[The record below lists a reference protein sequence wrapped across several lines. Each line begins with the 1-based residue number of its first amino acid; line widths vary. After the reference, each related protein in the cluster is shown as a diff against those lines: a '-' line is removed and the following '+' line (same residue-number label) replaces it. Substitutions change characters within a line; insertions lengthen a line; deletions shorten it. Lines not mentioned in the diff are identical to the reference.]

1 MSQTGFGES
10 ATPDIPPHADP
21 TATSDTH
28 RPWTSSVHESFE
40 SNSLGKSNGLGW
52 DAVTDNTTGG
62 HYSQSPNLGHSASGF
77 TAEPNRDVL
86 QELSVCNQKCHQAY
100 TLLQQ
105 AQEQLRLSQLV
116 IQRQET
122 LIANLQERI
131 EQQDLIIKDSQVSCD
146 DLRDRLKRQQH
157 HTSQL
162 KAALERCLEKDAKE
176 PNLATMPSSWGITK
190 LAEERIIPVVTE
202 QNSTASVDQIPATIT
217 SAEAEPS
224 LSVRGTDGLKVPAHS
239 VTDHRLDQGLVP
251 ESEAMPLGQSLG
263 QNVQTIE
270 TPAITVKNP
279 FPPKLS
285 VHNSTHKL
293 SEQLLRNGVPEL
305 PKWENPLH
313 SYVDHTAELPAGKS
327 SAMALAPSITPIA
340 SSESEQISQMSA
352 HPAPLAM
359 PQVNPPKF
367 LQHLGE
373 VASKEEPTGN
383 GERFGLGTKRTTM
396 AAVQLPQF
404 PPMRRR

>member
-52 DAVTDNTTGG
+52 GAVADNITEG
-62 HYSQSPNLGHSASGF
+62 HYPQ
-77 TAEPNRDVL
+77 EPNRDVL

-116 IQRQET
+116 IQRQEA

-131 EQQDLIIKDSQVSCD
+131 EQQDLIIKDSQASCD

-162 KAALERCLEKDAKE
+162 KAALERCLEKDTKE
-176 PNLATMPSSWGITK
+176 PNSAAMPSSWGITK
-190 LAEERIIPVVTE
+190 LAEERIIPVVSE

-224 LSVRGTDGLKVPAHS
+224 LSVTSMTDADGFTDGLKVSAHG
-239 VTDHRLDQGLVP
+239 VTDHNLDQSLLA
-251 ESEAMPLGQSLG
+251 ESASMSLGQSLG

-270 TPAITVKNP
+270 TPAVTVKNP
-279 FPPKLS
+279 FPPRLS
-285 VHNSTHKL
+285 AHNSTHKL

-305 PKWENPLH
+305 PKWQNPLH
-313 SYVDHTAELPAGKS
+313 SYVDHTAELPASKS
-327 SAMALAPSITPIA
+327 SAMALAPSITPVG
-340 SSESEQISQMSA
+340 SSEPEQTSQMSA

-373 VASKEEPTGN
+373 VASKEEPMGN
-383 GERFGLGTKRTTM
+383 GERGGLGTKRITM